1 MGLYFS
7 EKVNYIN
14 LKRKLTKMP
23 NDKISAV
30 GVNLAEKK
38 TVIWNVA
45 DLSCGSFKPHEYGH
59 VILPMT
65 VVESYLV
72 N

>member
-1 MGLYFS
+1 M
-7 EKVNYIN
+7 
-14 LKRKLTKMP
+14 T

-45 DLSCGSFKPHEYGH
+45 DLSCGPFKPHEYGH

-65 VVESYLV
+65 VVESY
-72 N
+72 